1 MKELTGF
8 RVKAFF
14 VQKKNASIANHRLQ
28 EVQWLNKDFRMV
40 PVSAAA
46 IPATD
51 ITSYHPKIKVDMEK
65 LEKEDYYRASELWI
79 PNQFLS

>member
-1 MKELTGF
+1 
-8 RVKAFF
+8 
-14 VQKKNASIANHRLQ
+14 
-28 EVQWLNKDFRMV
+28 MV